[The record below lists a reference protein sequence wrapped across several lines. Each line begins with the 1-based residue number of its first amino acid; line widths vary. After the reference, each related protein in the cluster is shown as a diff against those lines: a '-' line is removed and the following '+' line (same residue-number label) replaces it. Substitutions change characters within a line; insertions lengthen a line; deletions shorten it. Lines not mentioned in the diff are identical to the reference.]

1 MSFTVNSCAD
11 FDDVA
16 DLAPPPKKAR
26 TACIERGLRRELTP
40 RCVANACVAARA
52 VEVSAGIDA
61 SVTVK
66 VIRDAAGTRRRATR
80 ATLDRERA
88 NVGRARGGTKIPIL
102 NYNLENAP
110 RLGRSLDAV
119 DEFPHLV
126 SVVVR
131 RRAKRRELRVFL
143 LG

>member
-1 MSFTVNSCAD
+1 MDIETSLPSMSFTVNLCAD

-66 VIRDAAGTRRRATR
+66 VIRDAAGTRRRPTESPQTSDANTR
-80 ATLDRERA
+80 WNKNQIFKYNRE
-88 NVGRARGGTKIPIL
+88 K
-102 NYNLENAP
+102 Y
-110 RLGRSLDAV
+110 
-119 DEFPHLV
+119 
-126 SVVVR
+126 
-131 RRAKRRELRVFL
+131 
-143 LG
+143 